1 MTRRIVLFACQGA
14 QLVGTLDAAEGS
26 TGLLLVSGGNE
37 VRSGAWGG
45 QAQLAARLASEG
57 FPVFRFDRRG
67 IGDSEGDNGG
77 FRSSTPDLAA
87 ALATFKA
94 ECPQLTRVVGLGN
107 CDAATALVLA
117 KGAGLDGLVL
127 SNPWTFADDGPAPAP
142 PAALREHYRRR
153 LGDPRA
159 LLRLVTGQVSPA
171 RLLAS
176 LRQALRHSPPPPE
189 GLATNMA
196 DALARYPGRV
206 RILLAGRDR
215 TAQAFLA
222 GWNRQDPRLHM
233 CPGASHSF
241 VEPEARDWY
250 AAQVLAA
257 LREA

>member
-67 IGDSEGDNGG
+67 IGDSEGENGG

-117 KGAGLDGLVL
+117 KA
-127 SNPWTFADDGPAPAP
+127 
-142 PAALREHYRRR
+142 
-153 LGDPRA
+153 
-159 LLRLVTGQVSPA
+159 
-171 RLLAS
+171 
-176 LRQALRHSPPPPE
+176 
-189 GLATNMA
+189 
-196 DALARYPGRV
+196 
-206 RILLAGRDR
+206 
-215 TAQAFLA
+215 
-222 GWNRQDPRLHM
+222 
-233 CPGASHSF
+233 
-241 VEPEARDWY
+241 
-250 AAQVLAA
+250 
-257 LREA
+257 